1 MTKNGSNA
9 RKARIR
15 THASKT
21 GATYRQAAQA
31 LNTAREKEDKERAE
45 RIARTRAMLHTPED
59 LAEERELYLEHMLAA
74 DLPDSVRVC
83 LYALADRLGT
93 GRLID
98 SRGVSFTVAELA
110 ERTGLSLMTV
120 EDGLNLA
127 RAHGWI
133 TGDFGCDVRL
143 TVPGEDIEMYEWFLA
158 RIKQPV
164 RNSENYERMLQQIEE
179 EVAQQARQAAEARAW
194 IEESR
199 ARKASAADGHS

>member
-15 THASKT
+15 AHASKT
-21 GATYRQAAQA
+21 GATYRQAEQA
-31 LNTAREKEDKERAE
+31 LDTATVKEDKERAE

-59 LAEERELYLEHMLAA
+59 LAEERELYLEQLAA

-110 ERTGLSLMTV
+110 EHTGLSLLTI

-133 TGDFGCDVRL
+133 HGDFGCDVRL

-179 EVAQQARQAAEARAW
+179 EVA
-194 IEESR
+194 
-199 ARKASAADGHS
+199 